1 MFAQTAAKRRRLAQ
15 VAAEC
20 KEILTSKFGWEDDSD
35 DDLASDVFHAPL
47 PDLECAPFDPYS
59 QPQPLGIGRSMEV
72 DHEGDLLRFGGAGPS
87 MEVHD
92 DPSHTDTLIM
102 VITDPG
108 EEVDDEAAVFY
119 LEQQELKLDCDIHY
133 ICVGPEKGRSRVRVN
148 RLKEMVTVRCPDE
161 RIHTIEEWLSTFG
174 IFKEDEYKNVRI
186 LQIGPIANKWL
197 PSVKAYTDYLK
208 GEGVTYDY
216 YLQGA
221 LGSTTNSRKPESDM
235 TAKRL
240 CDNATVKQ
248 EILGPYEMFTYK
260 IATGSGFERALENEI
275 LRIGFKNT
283 VGRAPP
289 KYAHLVGPG
298 GANYETAKSI
308 YDGIMGRG
316 QFELIDFNDYTEIL
330 KRSVAEYFTP
340 DISHTVKQAEGL
352 KRMLYAFYILF
363 ELPME
368 KVLRSDDPMLSEE
381 RLTSDDQ
388 SSSIKE
394 TFNAF
399 KAKLEQNPDIQLTP
413 MYDVKAAQAVVDG
426 VPPSKTAFD
435 QMDVKAR
442 SAQMLELQNLVSG
455 INMGLFSG
463 GS

>member
-1 MFAQTAAKRRRLAQ
+1 MKGSDPPLHGYTTKGQLDHPLLTPKTHEQPRTRIPARTMFAQTAAKRRPVAQVAADRLEYTGFPAGIMFAQTAAKRRRLAQ

-260 IATGSGFERALENEI
+260 IATGSGFER
-275 LRIGFKNT
+275 T
-283 VGRAPP
+283 
-289 KYAHLVGPG
+289 
-298 GANYETAKSI
+298 
-308 YDGIMGRG
+308 
-316 QFELIDFNDYTEIL
+316 
-330 KRSVAEYFTP
+330 
-340 DISHTVKQAEGL
+340 
-352 KRMLYAFYILF
+352 
-363 ELPME
+363 
-368 KVLRSDDPMLSEE
+368 
-381 RLTSDDQ
+381 
-388 SSSIKE
+388 
-394 TFNAF
+394 
-399 KAKLEQNPDIQLTP
+399 
-413 MYDVKAAQAVVDG
+413 
-426 VPPSKTAFD
+426 
-435 QMDVKAR
+435 
-442 SAQMLELQNLVSG
+442 
-455 INMGLFSG
+455 
-463 GS
+463 